1 MKQPKGLVYK
11 AEYEPDMAR
20 MVQALRVLLDYN
32 PQNPQG
38 KEDGHG
44 TGSQSRVRA
53 LHEVQSPIKQSAFDS
68 PLSRAGVL

>member
-32 PQNPQG
+32 PQNPQVEPEKILAITK
-38 KEDGHG
+38 KEEVNLWLRAQGA
-44 TGSQSRVRA
+44 TGR
-53 LHEVQSPIKQSAFDS
+53 
-68 PLSRAGVL
+68 